1 MTRPTSLG
9 LTLLG
14 LTLACGG
21 GSSTTTDGATTS
33 ATGTASSSGSA
44 TGSSGGNLT
53 SSSSGGGGSDS
64 NGGTSSGGPGA
75 TTGAG
80 SSSSGA
86 GSSSSGASSTGAG
99 ESSGSTGGGDSSSSG
114 GPLCGGET
122 ASCAK
127 GETCCA
133 GLECCVGVPV
143 PPGQEFCS
151 MMCPKSDRNLKTE
164 FAAIDPA
171 EVLRKVV
178 ALPITSW
185 RYRKDEPVVRHI
197 GPMAQDFHAAFGLWN
212 SDTMIFPLD
221 GSGVSMAAIQGLHAR
236 VVAAEAENEALRA
249 RLDRLERRLGE

>member
-1 MTRPTSLG
+1 MQRPTTLV

-21 GSSTTTDGATTS
+21 GPGTTTDGATTS

-44 TGSSGGNLT
+44 TGSTGSNLT
-53 SSSSGGGGSDS
+53 SSSGGASDS
-64 NGGTSSGGPGA
+64 KGGTSSGGPGTT
-75 TTGAG
+75 TTGA
-80 SSSSGA
+80 SSSGA
-86 GSSSSGASSTGAG
+86 SSSTGAG
-99 ESSGSTGGGDSSSSG
+99 ESSGSSGGGESSSSG
-114 GPLCGGET
+114 GPLCGGEMAT
-122 ASCAK
+122 CAK
-127 GETCCA
+127 GEACCA

-151 MMCPKSDRNLKTE
+151 AMCPKSDRNLKTE

-249 RLDRLERRLGE
+249 RLERLERRLGE